1 MQNKEDYYKIL
12 EISPDASFQEIKTA
26 YRVLCKEYHPDK
38 MPPGTPEKARK
49 YIEERFK
56 QLNEAYSTLSNP
68 EERQKYDMSRYSDV
82 ASSQEVTS
90 QRTTVNNDLTVFDP
104 EKMQQVAG
112 RLEKLRK
119 KIEAEYEKSLRQVD
133 LSVKNQLQVL
143 GYNKEDWDRYTK
155 KDLEGFTLEDK
166 VKTSIFLLF
175 IACFGLPFGVIGWL
189 WSGFCLL
196 VCLGAFLNPTINKK
210 TAQQIQEIK
219 NKADAD
225 KFNAEK
231 KRQHELDNLD
241 KHQQQRVSFF
251 KSIAIEKISEDY
263 IAALSY
269 EDQFYLLK
277 AIQERKDAEKLG
289 EYLKNAAGVVV
300 GVGILAAIFGLGIG
314 IGSSW
319 FGD

>member
-1 MQNKEDYYKIL
+1 MQDNEDYYKLL
-12 EISPDASFQEIKTA
+12 EVSPDATFQEIKAA

-68 EERQKYDMSRYSDV
+68 EERQKYDTSRYSDV
-82 ASSQEVTS
+82 SSSQGVASQEVA
-90 QRTTVNNDLTVFDP
+90 VNNYHTVFDS
-104 EKMQQVAG
+104 EKMQEVAK
-112 RLEKLRK
+112 RLERLRK
-119 KIEAEYEKSLRQVD
+119 KIETEYQKREKEIE
-133 LSVKNQLQVL
+133 LSVKKQLQVL
-143 GYNKEDWDRYTK
+143 GYSQEDWNRYTK

-231 KRQHELDNLD
+231 KRQHELDNLE
-241 KHQQQRVSFF
+241 KHQRQRVSFF
-251 KSIAIEKISEDY
+251 KSIPIEQLSEDY
-263 IAALSY
+263 IAALSD

-289 EYLKNAAGVVV
+289 EHLKNAAGVVV